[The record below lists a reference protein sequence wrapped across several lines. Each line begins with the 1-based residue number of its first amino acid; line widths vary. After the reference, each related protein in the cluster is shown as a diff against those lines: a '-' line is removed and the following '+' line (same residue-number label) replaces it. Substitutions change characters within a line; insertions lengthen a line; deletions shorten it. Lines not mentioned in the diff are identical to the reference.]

1 MLVTLRILRVKWLI
15 LALPW
20 STLRLRNGRQ
30 RTQFFKSKYTTGSFS
45 KLNNSML
52 MLWFYFVYDLMD
64 MLLT

>member
-1 MLVTLRILRVKWLI
+1 MLVTPRILRVKWLI

-30 RTQFFKSKYTTGSFS
+30 KTQFFKSKYTTGSFS